1 MNIQP
6 VAATPN
12 TAALYRELAGL
23 WVDGGS
29 PIVLNSTAPI
39 DEELLSAAPLKH
51 LWIEVPVAMT
61 ESSDGQALLAQLRRH
76 GYTMVLSGRP
86 RSPLPPDLVPA
97 FQMSVIHIDDDR
109 RAQNGASQAPPPG
122 VRRSIPFVQAGVR
135 TIALME
141 QCFSRGAYA
150 VIGWPMDDAMEHA
163 SRGNSNPDYATI
175 IELMSMIERDADPGE
190 MENLIRRDAALA
202 YKLLR
207 FINSPGF
214 GLSVEVQ
221 SFRHAVMMLGYGRL
235 KRWLALLL
243 TTACKDANLRPV
255 MVASF
260 RRGVFLEHLIGA
272 DQDT

>member
-1 MNIQP
+1 
-6 VAATPN
+6 
-12 TAALYRELAGL
+12 
-23 WVDGGS
+23 
-29 PIVLNSTAPI
+29 
-39 DEELLSAAPLKH
+39 
-51 LWIEVPVAMT
+51 
-61 ESSDGQALLAQLRRH
+61 
-76 GYTMVLSGRP
+76 
-86 RSPLPPDLVPA
+86 
-97 FQMSVIHIDDDR
+97 
-109 RAQNGASQAPPPG
+109 
-122 VRRSIPFVQAGVR
+122 VQAGVR

-272 DQDT
+272 DQDTSLRDEVFILGVFSLLDKLMKKPFDQLLGNLAVPESVYETLEDGSGPYVPYLRIVEAIEQGPDAALTDALDACLMTLADCNRAVLRTLQAPDLHQA